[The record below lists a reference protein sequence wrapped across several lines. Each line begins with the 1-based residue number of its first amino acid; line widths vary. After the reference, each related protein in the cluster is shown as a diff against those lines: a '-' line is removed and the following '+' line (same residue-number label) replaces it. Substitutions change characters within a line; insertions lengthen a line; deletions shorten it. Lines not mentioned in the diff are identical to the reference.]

1 MSEGLRHLRG
11 KLLKQIQT
19 TEPGSV
25 AAGPYLFVFE
35 RASERGE
42 TVTHVA
48 FALRLVSC
56 PAERDWDR
64 RRDESERRGLALQ
77 TDFINSLFCPDPE
90 RTLAVRYL
98 STPQV
103 GAVGAGRVDV
113 VLLAKQRAVSAEG
126 ARQEGMVLFREI
138 RALLAGSMPDH
149 EWQVATDETEFRRL
163 WEPFPWT
170 TAHVAEIR
178 RREDRVRLE
187 TLRPRPCLGRGRPRE
202 DVQDAAEGVYL
213 VHPFVPRF
221 SSLGRVLR
229 MLLMHPHPV
238 LWQVSLTP
246 VWLSLLEEEALE
258 GEIAKC
264 EAYLREAGATPS
276 PSFPSQTVLH
286 RRALA
291 MVHAL
296 VGQLV
301 RLQDAPFLLRMSLAS
316 PEPLPRTLLE
326 ALGVEATGPVS
337 GSLEHLGGGYDVL
350 FASDSESARQARDSA
365 SWLEPAAWGGS
376 LAPAGLE
383 RVRSLVDAVES
394 AGVFSLP
401 VATGDGLPGIDVRAA
416 RSRHLPREVAALSQ
430 GPDAGTHL
438 LLGSNPYL
446 GLPQPVRLADR
457 DRRHHTYLVGQT
469 GTGKTTLL
477 KQMALADMAAGR
489 GLAVIDPHGDLFEDL
504 LGSIPEHR
512 REDVVVVDPTDI
524 EFPIGLNVL
533 ECSDDDSR
541 YAMAREMRGVME
553 RLMGD
558 QYQHQAA
565 EYTGPVFYQHMQM
578 NMLLAMSDPDDPGT
592 LLEFYQIFQSKDYWK
607 RWLPLRWGDA
617 KLNRW
622 VKLLEG
628 TDYTRRGSDNA
639 ATMGEYLSTKFEDF
653 VFDPRLRLIF
663 GQKRSSV
670 DIRALMND
678 GKILLVNLA
687 KGKLTEAN
695 ARFLGMV
702 LMAMIQ
708 SAAMARVHLPIEKRR
723 PFYLYVDEF
732 QSVATENFILMLSEA
747 RKFGLGL
754 VLANQ
759 FLSQIKDSRITQSIF
774 GNVGTLIA
782 FRVSTADAEMLE
794 PQFAPYFDRHDLTNL
809 SNWSACVKTQ
819 VSGQVVTPFSL
830 RTRGPDVGPEAAVFE
845 AVKARSRK
853 RYGRPRADVEAEIE
867 EGLLGLRERKERAT
881 TQPEPETTDKLKLAL
896 DEIMGRDDRA

>member
-1 MSEGLRHLRG
+1 MN
-11 KLLKQIQT
+11 QIRPT
-19 TEPGSV
+19 DPGSDG
-25 AAGPYLFVFE
+25 AEPYLFVFA
-35 RASERGE
+35 RANAAGE
-42 TVTHVA
+42 EATHVA

-56 PAERDWDR
+56 PAERGWDR
-64 RRDESERRGLALQ
+64 GRDESERRGLALQ

-98 STPQV
+98 STPQL

-113 VLLAKQRAVSAEG
+113 VLLAKQRAVSAED
-126 ARQEGMVLFREI
+126 ARQEGMVFFREI

-149 EWQVATDETEFRRL
+149 EWQVATDEAEFRRL

-170 TAHVAEIR
+170 AAHVAEIR

-187 TLRPRPCLGRGRPRE
+187 TLRPRPCLGRGRPTD
-202 DVQDAAEGVYL
+202 DVQDAGEGVYL

-229 MLLMHPHPV
+229 MLLMHPYPV

-246 VWLSLLEEEALE
+246 VWLTLLEEEALE

-276 PSFPSQTVLH
+276 PTFPSQTVLQ
-286 RRALA
+286 RRALM
-291 MVHAL
+291 MVQSL

-301 RLQDAPFLLRMSLAS
+301 RLQDAPFLLQMSLAS

-337 GSLEHLGGGYDVL
+337 GTLEHLGGGYDVL
-350 FASDSESARQARDSA
+350 FASDGGLARQARDA
-365 SWLEPAAWGGS
+365 VCWLEPATWGGS
-376 LAPAGLE
+376 LAPPGLR
-383 RVRSLVDAVES
+383 RVRFLVDAVES

-401 VATGDGLPGIDVRAA
+401 VATGDGLPGIDVRVA
-416 RSRHLPREVAALSQ
+416 RSRHLPREVAGLAQ
-430 GPDAGTHL
+430 GPDAASHL

-504 LGSIPEHR
+504 MGSIPEHR

-533 ECSDDDSR
+533 ECSDDESR
-541 YAMAREMRGVME
+541 YAMVREMRGVME

-558 QYQHQAA
+558 QYHHQAA
-565 EYTGPVFYQHMQM
+565 EFAGPIFYQHMQM
-578 NMLLAMSDPDDPGT
+578 NMLLTMSDPNDPGT
-592 LLEFYQIFQSKDYWK
+592 LLEFYQIFQSRDYWK

-617 KLNRW
+617 KLKRW
-622 VKLLEG
+622 VNLLEG
-628 TDYTRRGSDNA
+628 IDYTRRGSENS

-670 DIRALMND
+670 DIHALMND

-708 SAAMARVHLPIEKRR
+708 SAAMARVHLRVEKRR

-732 QSVATENFILMLSEA
+732 QSIATENFILMLSEA

-759 FLSQIKDSRITQSIF
+759 FLSQIKDSRIIQSIF

-782 FRVSTADAEMLE
+782 FRVSAADAEMLE
-794 PQFAPYFDRHDLTNL
+794 PQFAPYFDRYDLTNL

-819 VSGQVVTPFSL
+819 VSGQVVAPFSL
-830 RTRGPDVGPEAAVFE
+830 RTRAPDAGPDPAVAE
-845 AVKARSRK
+845 AVKAGSRR
-853 RYGRPRADVEAEIE
+853 RYGRPRADVETEIE
-867 EGLLGLRERKERAT
+867 EGLLGPREKEERRSQQPDTETSDPFDMVLRAME
-881 TQPEPETTDKLKLAL
+881 
-896 DEIMGRDDRA
+896 DE